1 MTVQDEFVPS
11 GEAGKSFYPIERK
24 LVIAVTSSALFD
36 MTESNRVFVEE
47 GREKYQEY
55 QLWPSPL

>member
-1 MTVQDEFVPS
+1 MAVQDEFVQS

-36 MTESNRVFVEE
+36 MTESNRVFVEVILM
-47 GREKYQEY
+47 RFSNQV
-55 QLWPSPL
+55 WPSPL

>member
-1 MTVQDEFVPS
+1 MAVQDEFVPS

-36 MTESNRVFVEE
+36 MTESNRVFGEE
-47 GREKYQEY
+47 GREK
-55 QLWPSPL
+55 

>member
-1 MTVQDEFVPS
+1 MAVQDEFVQS

-36 MTESNRVFVEE
+36 MTVSGVPIES
-47 GREKYQEY
+47 Y
-55 QLWPSPL
+55 